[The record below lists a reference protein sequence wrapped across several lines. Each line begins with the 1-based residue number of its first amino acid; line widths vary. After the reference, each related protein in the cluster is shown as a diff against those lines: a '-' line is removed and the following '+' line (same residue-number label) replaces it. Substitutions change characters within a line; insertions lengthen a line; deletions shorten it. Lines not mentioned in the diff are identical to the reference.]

1 MQLEYPWIHPVL
13 GEVMVHCN
21 GRRVED
27 SDGMIVL
34 EGYHRIISNIESG
47 VR

>member
-1 MQLEYPWIHPVL
+1 MRSS
-13 GEVMVHCN
+13 

-34 EGYHRIISNIESG
+34 EGYHKVVNNKNISSKTLSKTYKESN
-47 VR
+47 